1 MFDMLP
7 RTGRRR
13 AWFAGTRTLFQIQ
26 GVVIAPRPDMIVLV
40 IVERGATHAPLAL
53 GGTEECGRAF

>member
-1 MFDMLP
+1 M
-7 RTGRRR
+7 
-13 AWFAGTRTLFQIQ
+13 
-26 GVVIAPRPDMIVLV
+26 VIAPRPDMIVLV